1 MTEQNI
7 QSDRLSRHAPQVKK
21 VRDFVG
27 GENPV
32 KAALDLYMPVP
43 SVGMDPRGQPFKNFL
58 RRTSFFPA
66 AARVLDGCLSLV
78 FQEDPVLVSPTV
90 SVIKDSITYDM
101 ESIELYSEK
110 LISETLQTNY
120 TMIGVDAPSEAD
132 KPVNLNGANAIDLG
146 FHPFLVLYPFEA
158 ILDHRVGR
166 RGGKQVFD
174 YMKLSDGENAYREL
188 QLPNGIYTVTIHE
201 REDSKGEYK
210 SRTVVPTRD
219 GKPLDFIPFK
229 LVTTKKKDRWP
240 SKSLLDDVV
249 NVNCN
254 HYILEGDH
262 ASALFNCAGPQK
274 VVVNPAKKKDEHG
287 NEIPNVY
294 PAGSDHIW
302 EIHGAGGEGQQAG
315 VHFLEFSGTSVVAIR
330 EQLKE
335 LKSQMSALG
344 SRILQ
349 DEKAAPE
356 AAEALAIRR
365 TSENAAIVTLTNSVA
380 KDMEE
385 VLRWLS
391 WWMGAASKNDPET
404 RFTLNVDLVP
414 AKLTPQEVTEIR
426 NLKAAGLYTE
436 KEAFYALRA
445 GGWQDDTLKWEAHKA
460 EIDAEVIDLPLALP
474 SASDTGAE

>member
-7 QSDRLSRHAPQVKK
+7 QCDRLSRHAPQVKK
-21 VRDFVG
+21 VRDFVA
-27 GENPV
+27 GENAV

-43 SVGMDPRGQPFKNFL
+43 SVGMDPKGQPFKNFL

-78 FQEDPVLVSPTV
+78 FQKDPVLVSPTV
-90 SVIKDSITYDM
+90 GPIKDSITHDV
-101 ESIELYSEK
+101 ESIELFSEK

-120 TMIGVDAPSEAD
+120 SGILIDAPSETD
-132 KPVNLNGANAIDLG
+132 KPANLNGANAIELG
-146 FHPFLVLYPFEA
+146 YHPFLILYPFEA
-158 ILDHRVGR
+158 ILDHGVGR
-166 RGGKQVFD
+166 VGGKQVYD
-174 YMKLSDGENAYREL
+174 YVKLSDGENAYREL
-188 QLPNGIYTVTIHE
+188 RLINGIYTVTIYE
-201 REDSKGEYK
+201 REDGRGEYK
-210 SRTVVPTRD
+210 ARTIVPKRES
-219 GKPLDFIPFK
+219 KPLDFIPFK

-254 HYILEGDH
+254 HYILSGDH

-274 VVVNPAKKKDEHG
+274 VVVNPAQRQDDKG
-287 NEIPNVY
+287 NPIPNVY
-294 PAGSDHIW
+294 PAGSEHVW
-302 EIHGAGGEGQQAG
+302 EIYGGGGEGQQAG
-315 VHFLEFSGTSVVAIR
+315 VHFLEFTGTGVAEIR
-330 EQLKE
+330 QEKVE
-335 LKSQMSALG
+335 FKSQMSALG

-380 KDMEE
+380 KDLEE

-404 RFTLNVDLVP
+404 RFMLNVDLVP

-426 NLKAAGLYTE
+426 NLKAAGLFTE
-436 KEAFYALRA
+436 EEAFYALRD
-445 GGWQDDTLKWEAHKA
+445 GGWHADTLTWEAHKSA
-460 EIDAEVIDLPLALP
+460 IDAEIIDLPLALP
-474 SASDTGAE
+474 AVPDAGAE

>member
-7 QSDRLSRHAPQVKK
+7 QCERLSRHAPQVKK
-21 VRDFVG
+21 VRDFVA
-27 GENPV
+27 GETAV

-43 SVGMDPRGQPFKNFL
+43 SVGMNPLSQSFKNFL

-78 FQEDPVLVSPTV
+78 FQKDPVLVSETV
-90 SVIKDSITYDM
+90 AQIKDSITYDM
-101 ESIELYSEK
+101 ESLELFAEK
-110 LISETLQTNY
+110 LVSETLQTNY
-120 TMIGVDAPSEAD
+120 TGVLVDAPSDDERPA
-132 KPVNLNGANAIDLG
+132 NLNGQNAVDLG
-146 FHPFLVLYPFEA
+146 YHPFLSLYPFEA

-166 RGGKQVFD
+166 VGNKQAWTYV
-174 YMKLSDGENAYREL
+174 KLSDGEHKYREL
-188 QLPNGIYTVTIHE
+188 RLTAGIYSVTVHE
-201 REDSKGEYK
+201 RIDGQGEYQ
-210 SRTVVPTRD
+210 STTVIPKRD

-229 LVTTKKKDRWP
+229 LVTTKKDRWP
-240 SKSLLDDVV
+240 TKALIDDVV

-274 VVVNPAKKKDEHG
+274 VVVNPAKQTDADG
-287 NEIPNVY
+287 NPIANEY
-294 PAGSDHIW
+294 PAGSDHVW

-315 VHFLEFSGTSVVAIR
+315 VHFLEFTGTSVVAIR

-365 TSENAAIVTLTNSVA
+365 TSENATIVGLTRSVA
-380 KDMEE
+380 KDLEE
-385 VLRWLS
+385 VLRWLA
-391 WWMGAASKNDPET
+391 WWMGAANKTDPAT

-426 NLKAAGLYTE
+426 NLRVASAYTAE
-436 KEAFYALRA
+436 EEFYALRD
-445 GGWQDDTLKWEAHKA
+445 GGWHADTLTWEKHKA
-460 EIDAEVIDLPLALP
+460 AIDAEVIDQPLALP
-474 SASDTGAE
+474 SIGAE